1 MTTKREFLKASLMLG
16 LATSAGASNAQI
28 GPPTAKRRTYVLVH
42 GAAHGG
48 WCWNKTIEPL
58 RSAGHQVFTPT
69 MTGLGERKHLLTKD
83 VDIYT
88 HCQDLINVLE
98 YEELTDVILV
108 CHSYGGLVTTL
119 VADRIPNRIAQLI
132 YLDAQVPRN
141 GETWSSLN
149 SPDVVTNRIN
159 AAQEYTKSK
168 NLTVP
173 VMQFSSP
180 FDTAKFLGV
189 TDPADAAWVN
199 RLVTDHPLVTYT
211 QPVKLTNPPGN
222 GIKRAYVDCTGL
234 TLRVFDSVKARIRDE
249 AGWDYMTLSTG
260 HNLMVSAPRETTEIL
275 LRYA

>member
-141 GETWSSLN
+141 GDTWSSLN

-180 FDTAKFLGV
+180 FELG
-189 TDPADAAWVN
+189 
-199 RLVTDHPLVTYT
+199 
-211 QPVKLTNPPGN
+211 
-222 GIKRAYVDCTGL
+222 
-234 TLRVFDSVKARIRDE
+234 
-249 AGWDYMTLSTG
+249 
-260 HNLMVSAPRETTEIL
+260 
-275 LRYA
+275 